1 MKTPCHEETGAA
13 DKRRRTLLTRRLSR
27 IEGQVRGVNRMVAEE
42 RYCVD
47 ILTQL
52 AAIHQ
57 GLRAVGRSLVENHMH
72 TCVALA
78 MRSKSTTEAER
89 VSREMAEL
97 LDRFTR

>member
-1 MKTPCHEETGAA
+1 MKTPCHEETTAA
-13 DKRRRTLLTRRLSR
+13 DERRRTTLTRRLSR

-72 TCVALA
+72 TCVARA
-78 MRSKSTTEAER
+78 MRSKSTAEAER

>member
-1 MKTPCHEETGAA
+1 MKTPCHTEPPAA
-13 DKRRRTLLTRRLSR
+13 AEARKATLKRRLAR
-27 IEGQVRGVNRMVAEE
+27 IEGQVRGVTRMVDEE

-57 GLRAVGRSLVENHMH
+57 GLRAVGRTIVENHMH
-72 TCVALA
+72 TCVADA
-78 MRSKSTTEAER
+78 MRSRNVGEAER